1 MTSVTP
7 ATRPPEGVELPP
19 HLYRVALLLG
29 LSIFINYFDRGTLS
43 LAAPFIKSDQ
53 GLSDYQLGIVL
64 SAFFWTYAS
73 FQMISGWLVDRL
85 DVNWVLFCGVAL
97 WCAATGATG
106 FANSFY
112 PLVAARL
119 LLGVGESVAYPSYS
133 KIIANH
139 FLESQRGRAN
149 AFIGVGYACGPALGT
164 LLGGLLMARVGW
176 HLFFVVIGVAG
187 ALWLLPWIKWMPRDV
202 MLPPATSASATI
214 LEIISQRSA
223 WGTFA
228 GLFSFNYLLYFLV
241 TWLPSYLIRERHL
254 SIRAMSIVGGMTF
267 LTLGL
272 SVGVCG
278 WLSDRWIAAGGT
290 PTLVRKTFTAVGLAG
305 AATITFAFV
314 IPDPKIALV
323 FLVFASVCAGAC
335 SSNLWAITQT
345 LAGPYAVGKW
355 TGVQNFVGNLAGIVA
370 PALTGLILTKTGRF
384 LWPATITSL
393 VCLLGS
399 LAWSFLIERVEPL
412 AWKVRDI

>member
-1 MTSVTP
+1 MTSVMP
-7 ATRPPEGVELPP
+7 ATQPVRVKLPSN
-19 HLYRVALLLG
+19 LYRVALLLA
-29 LSIFINYFDRGTLS
+29 LSVFINYFDRGTLS

-64 SAFFWTYAS
+64 SAFFWTYAG

-85 DVNWVLFCGVAL
+85 DVNWVLFGGVAL
-97 WCAATGATG
+97 WCAATTATG

-112 PLVAARL
+112 ALVAMRL

-139 FLESQRGRAN
+139 FPESQRGRAN
-149 AFIGVGYACGPALGT
+149 ASIGVGYTCGSALGAF
-164 LLGGLLMARVGW
+164 LGGLLMAKVGW

-187 ALWLLPWIKWMPRDV
+187 GFWLLPWIKWRPRAV
-202 MLPPATSASATI
+202 MLPQSTLVSASI

-228 GLFSFNYLLYFLV
+228 GLFSYNYFLYFLI

-254 SIRAMSIVGGMTF
+254 SIKAMSTVGGITF

-272 SVGVCG
+272 SVAACG

-290 PTLVRKTFTAVGLAG
+290 PTLVRKTFTVVGLAG
-305 AATITFAFV
+305 AATIAFAFV
-314 IPDPKIALV
+314 IPDPKIALL
-323 FLVFASVCAGAC
+323 FLVLASVCAGAC

-345 LAGPYAVGKW
+345 LAGPYTAGKW
-355 TGVQNFVGNLAGIVA
+355 TGVQNFIGNLAGIVA
-370 PALTGLILTKTGRF
+370 PALTGLILAKTGRF
-384 LWPATITSL
+384 LWAAAIASV
-393 VCLLGS
+393 VCLLGA
-399 LAWSFLIERVEPL
+399 LAWSFLIGRVEPV
-412 AWKVRDI
+412 AWKMREI